1 MIFNNERKSYIDV
14 GSRLSSNANANAKI
28 LINKKSKLAVTSNE
42 FE

>member
-1 MIFNNERKSYIDV
+1 MIFNNERKSYFDI
-14 GSRLSSNANANAKI
+14 GSRLSPNEKI